1 MPVPSTRTP
10 VRIARG
16 DYANISDANAL
27 AALEEGEICFA
38 TDEGRLYVKEGA
50 GLTSVSSTNSAS
62 PTPAQVTASPAF
74 TGGTGTSADP
84 YLITNGAVPFASG
97 TISSAQELTVQ
108 GTPGDIVVFTDNSPS
123 ASANRFKNQDVGI
136 INSNGEFK
144 LKLKYEDIPATSTD
158 NTTYTGNLQVGTVH
172 FTWVVVQSALSNVTE
187 STATTI
193 SFDSLAVGGTGT
205 AVPGV
210 LTGGTPPYT
219 YTTRW
224 QRSFTGTGGW
234 FDTGTT
240 GTSYTV
246 VNADAGYYLRAVTTG
261 SDSTSGTQGGPLTL
275 ELPSAASAQV
285 NINQVATVGAT
296 NN

>member
-97 TISSAQELTVQ
+97 TAESAQELTIT

-144 LKLKYEDIPATSTD
+144 LKLKYEDIPATTTD
-158 NTTYTGNLQVGTVH
+158 NTTYTGNLQVGSVH
-172 FTWVVVQSALSNVTE
+172 FTWVVVQSALTTRSQ

-210 LTGGTPPYT
+210 LTGGTCT
-219 YTTRW
+219 L
-224 QRSFTGTGGW
+224 
-234 FDTGTT
+234 
-240 GTSYTV
+240 
-246 VNADAGYYLRAVTTG
+246 YLHH
-261 SDSTSGTQGGPLTL
+261 TL
-275 ELPSAASAQV
+275 AAFIHWNWWMV
-285 NINQVATVGAT
+285 
-296 NN
+296 